1 MNGSRIPNEIVKRDG
16 TVVPFEPVKIT
27 FAIYRAL
34 KAVGKGSWAYAEE
47 LTAEVIHEIN
57 QQAQKPDVEKVQDVV
72 ERLLMKI
79 QLHDVAK
86 AYILYRKQHEELRKG
101 NELLK
106 NFRLVEDYI
115 ELTDWRVKESANSS
129 YSLQGLNQHITT
141 TVFSQYWLDRIYP
154 AEVSRAHRDGDIH
167 IHDLGFLSV
176 YCVGWDLQDLLISGF
191 RGVAGKV
198 ESNPAR
204 HLRTALGQI
213 TNFFYTLQ
221 GEAAGA
227 QAFANFDTYLAP
239 FIYYDKLSYSEAKQA
254 IQEFLFNLNVPT
266 RVGFQTPFTN
276 ITLDLKVP
284 EFMRNHPVV
293 YAGKYQDKVYGEFQD
308 EMDMFNRAFAEVML
322 EGDAAGRLFSFPIP
336 TYNITPDFDWDNS
349 NYKGIWEMSAKYG
362 IPYFSNFINSD
373 LHPDDIRSMCCR
385 LRIDKRELSRRG
397 GGLFA
402 SNPLTG
408 SVGVVTLNMSR
419 IGYIANSEDEFFSK
433 LAQLIDIASTSLEV
447 KRKVIEKLTEQGL
460 YPYSK
465 FYLRDIKKRYG
476 KYWANHFST
485 IGLVGMNECCINFLG
500 EDISG
505 SRAYSFTLKVMD
517 FIRGRL
523 SDIQEQTGNIYNLE
537 ATPAESTSYRLARMD
552 RQVFPDIA
560 VANSQNVLKGAKP
573 YYTNST
579 QLPVSFTND
588 LFEALKHQEKLQER
602 YTGGTVFHI
611 FLGEKMPDPE
621 MVKHVIKKVLS
632 SFRLPYIT
640 LTPTFSVCPTHGYL
654 YGEHRMCPKC
664 RDVGETTHCEVFSRI
679 VGYIRPVEQWNDGK
693 QSEFSDRKLF
703 DSILEHHPA

>member
-1 MNGSRIPNEIVKRDG
+1 MNGSQIPNEIVKRDG
-16 TVVPFEPVKIT
+16 TVIPFEPVKIT

-57 QQAQKPDVEKVQDVV
+57 LQTENPDVEMVQDVV

-86 AYILYRKQHEELRKG
+86 AYILYRKQHEDLRKG
-101 NELLK
+101 SELLK
-106 NFRLVEDYI
+106 NFWLVEDYI

-141 TVFSQYWLDRIYP
+141 SIFSQYWLDRIYP
-154 AEVSRAHRDGDIH
+154 EEVTRAYRNGDIH

-176 YCVGWDLQDLLISGF
+176 YCVGWDLQDLLVSGF

-198 ESNPAR
+198 ESKPAR

-239 FIYYDKLSYSEAKQA
+239 FIYYDKLSFSEVKQA

-276 ITLDLKVP
+276 ITLDLRVP
-284 EFMRNHPVV
+284 DFMRNQPVV
-293 YAGKYQDKVYGEFQD
+293 YAGEYQDKVYGEFQD

-336 TYNITPDFDWDNS
+336 TYNITPDFDWDNP
-349 NYKGIWEMSAKYG
+349 NYKGIWEMTAKYG

-419 IGYIANSEDEFFSK
+419 MGYIANNEEEFFSK
-433 LAQLIDIASTSLEV
+433 LAQLIDIASTSLEI

-485 IGLVGMNECCINFLG
+485 IGIVGMNECCINFLG

-517 FIRGRL
+517 FIRDRL

-560 VANSQNVLKGAKP
+560 VANSENVLKGAKP

-579 QLPVSFTND
+579 QLPVSFTDD
-588 LFEALKHQEKLQER
+588 LFKALKHQEKLQEK

-611 FLGEKMPDPE
+611 FLGEKMPDLE
-621 MVKHVIKKVLS
+621 MVKYLIKKVLS

-654 YGEHRMCPKC
+654 YGEHRQCPKC
-664 RDVGETTHCEVFSRI
+664 QEVGETTQCEVFSRI

-703 DSILEHHPA
+703 DSILEHQQA

>member
-47 LTAEVIHEIN
+47 LTSEVIHEISL
-57 QQAQKPDVEKVQDVV
+57 QTEKPDVEMVQDVV

-86 AYILYRKQHEELRKG
+86 AYILYRKQHEDLRRG
-101 NELLK
+101 TELLK

-115 ELTDWRVKESANSS
+115 ELNDWRVKESANSS

-141 TVFSQYWLDRIYP
+141 SIFSQYWLDRIYP
-154 AEVSRAHRDGDIH
+154 AEVTRAYLNGDIH

-176 YCVGWDLQDLLISGF
+176 YCVGWDLQDLLVSGF
-191 RGVAGKV
+191 RGVTGKV
-198 ESNPAR
+198 ESKPAR

-239 FIYYDKLSYSEAKQA
+239 FIYYDKLSYADVKQA

-276 ITLDLKVP
+276 ITLDLRVP
-284 EFMRNHPVV
+284 DFMRNQPVV
-293 YAGKYQDKVYGEFQD
+293 FAGEYQDKVYGEFQN

-336 TYNITPDFDWDNS
+336 TYNITPDFDWENP
-349 NYKGIWEMSAKYG
+349 NYKGIWEMTAKYG
-362 IPYFSNFINSD
+362 VPYFSNFINSD

-419 IGYIANSEDEFFSK
+419 IGYIANNEEEFFSK
-433 LAQLIDIASTSLEV
+433 LTQLIDIASTSLEI

-485 IGLVGMNECCINFLG
+485 IGIVGMNECCINFLG

-517 FIRGRL
+517 FIRDRL

-552 RQVFPDIA
+552 RQIFPDIA
-560 VANSQNVLKGAKP
+560 VANSENVLKGAKP

-579 QLPVSFTND
+579 QLPVSFTDD
-588 LFEALKHQEKLQER
+588 LFEVLKHQEKLQEK

-621 MVKHVIKKVLS
+621 MVKYVIKKVLS

-654 YGEHRMCPKC
+654 YGEHWQCPKC
-664 RDVGETTHCEVFSRI
+664 QEVGENTQCEVFSRI

-703 DSILEHHPA
+703 DSILEHQQA